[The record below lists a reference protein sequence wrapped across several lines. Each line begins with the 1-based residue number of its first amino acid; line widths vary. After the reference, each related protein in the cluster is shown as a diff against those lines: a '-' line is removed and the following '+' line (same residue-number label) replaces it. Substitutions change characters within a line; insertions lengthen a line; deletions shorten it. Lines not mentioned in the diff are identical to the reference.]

1 MFPKNTSK
9 KVFFLFVRDGHHQSV
24 SHIEL
29 VNDWVTLWQGTRN
42 DGVCDKKSFVLV
54 PPTQRSSLKNTP
66 LQFCRKQIAANMRR
80 LVWSLCDLQSQWRRQ
95 EEEEEDSRSQ
105 KCSLLQKKAFYNR
118 NQPVH
123 HSHHQH
129 RHFDYDH
136 QRTFIN
142 NFFHHCRHSQE
153 PSCSVTSGTSSSSWS
168 PWSLCLWS
176 FDDLYHCVHHYN
188 HHDQ

>member
-1 MFPKNTSK
+1 MVFSPRTSWFCFFAANPFQCFQRILQ
-9 KVFFLFVRDGHHQSV
+9 KVFCLYIYVRGGHHQSV

-54 PPTQRSSLKNTP
+54 PPTHGSSLRNTP
-66 LQFCRKQIAANMRR
+66 VQFCRKQIAANMRR

-95 EEEEEDSRSQ
+95 EEEGGSRSQ
-105 KCSLLQKKAFYNR
+105 KCSLLQKKVFYNR

-129 RHFDYDH
+129 RHH
-136 QRTFIN
+136 
-142 NFFHHCRHSQE
+142 
-153 PSCSVTSGTSSSSWS
+153 W
-168 PWSLCLWS
+168 LWS
-176 FDDLYHCVHHYN
+176 SDDHLTFTITYFHDCLLANLYTCIHSYLHTCILFK
-188 HHDQ
+188 